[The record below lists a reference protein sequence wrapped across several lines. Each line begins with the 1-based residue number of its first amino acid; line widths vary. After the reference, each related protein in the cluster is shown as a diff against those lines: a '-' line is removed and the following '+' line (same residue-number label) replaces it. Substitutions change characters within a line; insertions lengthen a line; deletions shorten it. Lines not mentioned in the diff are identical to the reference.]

1 MRRSRSA
8 ARSGFTLIELLV
20 VIAIIAILIGLLLPA
35 VQKVR
40 EAAARAKCQNNLKQI
55 GLAFHNF
62 HDANGRFP
70 NGGRQ
75 DSYSLAIW
83 DRWCWMYQILPYV
96 EQMPLYS
103 LPMNAANGATV
114 KATVVPVYHCPS
126 RRSPTLYGGLYILP
140 DYVGAAGLT
149 WEADATTVNQLYTG
163 AVIPR
168 EICFASP
175 CTQLPVINFAA
186 ISDGTSNTV
195 LVGEKYVSTDL
206 YGGGQW
212 GDNQS
217 WANGS
222 TWISARH
229 SKRAPGQ
236 DSPAVQ
242 EAAKRNLPWSDPSG
256 NCRECG
262 MWDFFGSA
270 HPGGYNVVL
279 CDGSVRVIKYSVD
292 LTTWQNMVA
301 RNDGQV
307 VTLN

>member
-1 MRRSRSA
+1 A
-8 ARSGFTLIELLV
+8 FTLIELLV

-62 HDANGRFP
+62 HDVNMRFP

-75 DSYSLAIW
+75 DSYTLTIW
-83 DRWCWMYQILPYV
+83 DRWCWMYQVLPYV

-103 LPMNAANGATV
+103 LTPTAANGAAV
-114 KATVVPVYHCPS
+114 KATTVPVYHCPS
-126 RRSPTLYGGLYILP
+126 RRPATLYANLYLLT

-149 WEADATTVNQLYTG
+149 WEANASNVFQLYNG
-163 AVIPR
+163 AVIPK
-168 EICFASP
+168 EICFANP
-175 CTQLPVINFAA
+175 FTQLPVVSFAA
-186 ISDGTSNTV
+186 ITDGTSNTV

-229 SKRAPGQ
+229 SKRYPGQ

-256 NCRECG
+256 GCRECG

-270 HPGGYNVVL
+270 HAGAFNVVL
-279 CDGSVRVIKYSVD
+279 CDGSVRGVRYSINPVM
-292 LTTWQNMVA
+292 WQNNIA
-301 RNDGQV
+301 CNDGLV
-307 VTLN
+307 VNFD

>member
-1 MRRSRSA
+1 
-8 ARSGFTLIELLV
+8 V

-62 HDANGRFP
+62 HDVNMRFP

-75 DSYSLAIW
+75 DSYTLTIW
-83 DRWCWMYQILPYV
+83 DRWCWMYQVLPYV

-103 LPMNAANGATV
+103 LTPTAANGAAV
-114 KATVVPVYHCPS
+114 KATTVPVYHCPS
-126 RRSPTLYGGLYILP
+126 RRPATLYANLYLLT

-149 WEADATTVNQLYTG
+149 WEANASNVFQLYNG
-163 AVIPR
+163 AVIPK
-168 EICFASP
+168 EICFANP
-175 CTQLPVINFAA
+175 CTQLPVVSFAA
-186 ISDGTSNTV
+186 ITDGTSNTV

-229 SKRAPGQ
+229 SKRYPGQ

-256 NCRECG
+256 GCRECG

-270 HPGGYNVVL
+270 HPGAFNVVL
-279 CDGSVRVIKYSVD
+279 CDGSVRGVRYSINPVM
-292 LTTWQNMVA
+292 WQNIIA
-301 RNDGQV
+301 RNDGLV
-307 VTLN
+307 VNFD

>member
-8 ARSGFTLIELLV
+8 GRSGFTLIELLV

-62 HDANGRFP
+62 HDANGRFA

-75 DSYSLAIW
+75 DSYTLTVR

-96 EQMPLYS
+96 EQNNLYS
-103 LPMNAANGATV
+103 TPATAADGAAL
-114 KATVVPVYHCPS
+114 KATSVPIYHCPS
-126 RRSPTLYGGLYILP
+126 RRPPTLFGGLYMLT

-149 WEADATTVNQLYTG
+149 WEADATNVVSLYTG
-163 AVIPR
+163 AVIPK

-175 CTQLPVINFAA
+175 CTPLPVVTFAS
-186 ISDGTSNTV
+186 ITDGTSNTV
-195 LVGEKYVSTDL
+195 LVGEKYVSTDK
-206 YGGGQW
+206 YGGSQW

-229 SKRAPGQ
+229 SKRQPGQ
-236 DSPAVQ
+236 DSPAAR
-242 EAAKRNLPWSDPSG
+242 EAAARNLPWSDPTG
-256 NCRECG
+256 ANTDAG
-262 MWDFFGSA
+262 MWDFFGSP
-270 HPGGYNVVL
+270 HPGGFNVVL
-279 CDGSVRVIKYSVD
+279 CDGSVRVVKYSVN
-292 LTTWQNMVA
+292 LTNWQNMIA

-307 VTLN
+307 VNAD